1 MNKNL
6 IDKSRESINE
16 IDEEI
21 LKLLSKR
28 KDLVKEIGKLKN
40 SLDIP
45 IFDKKREEEILDKI
59 SQKAKKHGLNK
70 EFTEE
75 IFRAIFKNSR
85 TSQQGQFKNR
95 DCKIQKIGLI
105 GFGRFGKL
113 VVSHLSKDFEFYV
126 YDKSDKKAEIRK
138 NNAIP
143 SSLNEVCKKE
153 IVVLA
158 VPISEMENT
167 LKNIKNLLKKGSLV
181 IDVCSV
187 KEYPVKLMRNILP
200 KNIQILATH
209 PLFGSDTASDSL
221 EGRKI
226 VLCRTRI
233 TDSLYS
239 QIKRFLE
246 NKGLLVIEK
255 TPKQHD
261 KEIAKSLILTH
272 FIGRALINMKAS
284 NVDIDTRGYRDL
296 IKILGTVKNDT
307 WQLFEDMNRHNKH
320 SEKIRNKLIKSI
332 NQINK
337 KLNQKDKL

>member
-1 MNKNL
+1 MEKIN
-6 IDKSRESINE
+6 KSRKAINE

-28 KDLVKEIGKLKN
+28 KNLIEEIGKLKN

-70 EFTEE
+70 EFIEE
-75 IFRAIFKNSR
+75 VFGVVFKNSR
-85 TSQQGQFKNR
+85 TSQQRQFRNVNCRIK
-95 DCKIQKIGLI
+95 KIGLI

-113 VVSHLSKDFEFYV
+113 IVNHLSNDFEFYA
-126 YDKSDKKAEIRK
+126 YDKSNKKAEIRK

-143 SSLNEVCKKE
+143 SSLRQVCKNE

-158 VPISEMENT
+158 VPISEMKNT

-187 KEYPVKLMRNILP
+187 KEYPVKLMENILP
-200 KNIQILATH
+200 RNTQILATH
-209 PLFGSDTASDSL
+209 PLFGTDTASDSL

-226 VLCRTRI
+226 VLCKVRI
-233 TDSLYS
+233 SDNLYS

-246 NKGLLVIEK
+246 SKGLLVIEK

-261 KEIAKSLILTH
+261 KEIAKSLVLTH

-296 IKILGTVKNDT
+296 IRILGTVKNDA
-307 WQLFEDMNRHNKH
+307 WQLFEDMNKYNKY
-320 SEKIRNKLIKSI
+320 SGNVRSKFIGSIEKINNKLQKS
-332 NQINK
+332 N
-337 KLNQKDKL
+337 L